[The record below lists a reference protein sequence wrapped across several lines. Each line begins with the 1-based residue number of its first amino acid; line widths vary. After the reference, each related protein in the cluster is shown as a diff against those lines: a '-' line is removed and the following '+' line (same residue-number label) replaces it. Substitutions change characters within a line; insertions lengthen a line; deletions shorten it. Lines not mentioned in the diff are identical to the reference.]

1 MVTRAVRQSFPMQE
15 EAVVTPGTAQQKA
28 DFVSPS
34 ALKIFSQNKASGC
47 FGKANA
53 KEVAQTIAS
62 NLAANELIERVD
74 VASNGFLNI
83 TITNQWLESNITTV
97 GRLETVEVQ
106 KPPRQRILVDFSSP
120 NIAKEMHVGH
130 LRSTIIGDSD
140 CRCFEYLGHDVRRV
154 NHLGDWGTQFGM
166 LLSFM
171 LEEYPDYQTNPP
183 DISDLESFYKRA
195 KKRFDEDPAFKEKS
209 RLRVVELQAGS
220 PQALEIWGYICKVSK
235 DYLQVI
241 YRRLGIVIE
250 DVGESFYNSML
261 SGLVTDLRA
270 RGLVV
275 ESEGALIFPLPG
287 QPVPLMVQKTD
298 GGYGY
303 DSTDLAAVRYRLLDL
318 QMERCVYVT
327 DSGQLPHF
335 QQVFEAATICGWH
348 HPPTTRLDH
357 GGFGVVLG
365 SDGKRFKTR
374 SGDAVKLIALLDEAK
389 ARALEQLKKRSED
402 PAAGHNTHLS
412 GEAFEA
418 ASELIG
424 IAAIKYYDLKQNRVS
439 TYSFD
444 FDKMLDPKGNTAVYL
459 IYAYARICS
468 ILEKAGAEALT
479 TAKATEFRVT
489 QPSERALALLI
500 NRFPDVLDMAVE
512 ELAVHRLCD
521 LLYEVSVKYSEFYN
535 NCRVLGAEEQSSRLL
550 LCISTKAMMKQ
561 LFTLLGIT
569 PLEKI

>member
-1 MVTRAVRQSFPMQE
+1 MVTRAVRQSFPVQD
-15 EAVVTPGTAQQKA
+15 EAVVTPGTVQQKA

-34 ALKIFSQNKASGC
+34 ALKIYSQNKASGC

-83 TITNQWLESNITTV
+83 TITNQWLEKNITTI
-97 GRLETVEVQ
+97 GRLEAVEVQ

-171 LEEYPDYQTNPP
+171 LEEYPDFQTNPP

-195 KKRFDEDPAFKEKS
+195 KKRFDEDVAFKEKS
-209 RLRVVELQAGS
+209 RLKVVELQSGD

-250 DVGESFYNSML
+250 DVGESFYNPML
-261 SGLVTDLRA
+261 PGLVADLRA
-270 RGLVV
+270 KGLAV

-335 QQVFEAATICGWH
+335 QQIFEAASICGWH

-365 SDGKRFKTR
+365 ADGKKFKTR
-374 SGDAVKLIALLDEAK
+374 SGGAVKLIALLDEAK
-389 ARALEQLKKRSED
+389 SRAFEQLKKRSED

-412 GEAFEA
+412 EEAFET

-439 TYSFD
+439 TYAFD

-459 IYAYARICS
+459 VYAYARICS
-468 ILEKAGAEALT
+468 ILEKAGPEALA
-479 TAKATEFRVT
+479 TAKTTEFRVT
-489 QPSERALALLI
+489 QPAERALSLLI
-500 NRFPDVLDMAVE
+500 SRFPDVLDMAVD

-535 NCRVLGAEEQSSRLL
+535 NCRVIGAEEQSSRLL
-550 LCISTKAMMKQ
+550 LCVSTKAMMKQ
-561 LFTLLGIT
+561 LFSLLGIT